1 MNYDFKFPHNIL
13 VPKVFFYMD
22 FIDMGLIISNRFKTL
37 LSIVM
42 HHLQRSYVTRVGGPI
57 PINQLISMS

>member
-13 VPKVFFYMD
+13 APKVFFYVD
-22 FIDMGLIISNRFKTL
+22 FIDMGLIINMFKTL

-42 HHLQRSYVTRVGGPI
+42 HHLQRFYVAKVGGPI